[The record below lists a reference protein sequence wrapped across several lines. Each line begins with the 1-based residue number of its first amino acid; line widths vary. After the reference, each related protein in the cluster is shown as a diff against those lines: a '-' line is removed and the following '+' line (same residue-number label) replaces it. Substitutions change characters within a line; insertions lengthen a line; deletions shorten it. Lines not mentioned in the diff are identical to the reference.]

1 MGISPR
7 RTKNVVIE
15 VNIITQSERN
25 IRLVHSSLSSAKH
38 SGYEAKCAYCS
49 LLELSIGQQDAE
61 RFD

>member
-38 SGYEAKCAYCS
+38 SVYEAKCAYCS
-49 LLELSIGQQDAE
+49 LLELSI
-61 RFD
+61 